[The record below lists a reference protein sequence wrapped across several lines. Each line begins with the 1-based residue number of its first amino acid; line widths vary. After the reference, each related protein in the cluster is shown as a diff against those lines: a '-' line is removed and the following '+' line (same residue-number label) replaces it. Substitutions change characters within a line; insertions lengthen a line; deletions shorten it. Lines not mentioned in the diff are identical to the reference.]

1 MQKIS
6 DLKINIDRQTVKYV
20 GDLEKLNKD
29 RDKTDQITEDM
40 KTLKFNMHVFKS
52 EVDVMKRTFT
62 TSKLVQIDKNST
74 KINELLL
81 EIEIL

>member
-6 DLKINIDRQTVKYV
+6 DLKLNIDRQTVKYV

-62 TSKLVQIDKNST
+62 TSKLCQISPPVAKHKPS
-74 KINELLL
+74 LLTDF
-81 EIEIL
+81 